1 MDFVLN
7 NLLWIQIQRMIFGIS
22 FLSNDNNYYKE

>member
-1 MDFVLN
+1 MDFVLD

-22 FLSNDNNYYKE
+22 SLSNDNNDYKE